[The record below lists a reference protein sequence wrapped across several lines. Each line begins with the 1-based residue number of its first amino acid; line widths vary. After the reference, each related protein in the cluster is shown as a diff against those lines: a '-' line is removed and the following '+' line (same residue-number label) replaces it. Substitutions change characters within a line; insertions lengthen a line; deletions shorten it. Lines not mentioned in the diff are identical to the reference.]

1 MPYFGS
7 CAEDADV
14 FSDRKPFLFQA
25 PLEKNSALHI
35 YSTFHL
41 EKCQGSHSVVLTSQ
55 SFKEL
60 FAWRFHHVDP
70 VTGKSSV
77 YVSLFTN
84 H

>member
-1 MPYFGS
+1 MPNFGS

-41 EKCQGSHSVVLTSQ
+41 ENANALTVLSSHLSPLRSCLHGDSIMWFQ
-55 SFKEL
+55 L
-60 FAWRFHHVDP
+60 QARAL
-70 VTGKSSV
+70 
-77 YVSLFTN
+77 YM
-84 H
+84 